1 MKKGIL
7 LVMFALL
14 SLAGFS
20 QVSWNAKVGMNISN
34 FTGDLYVS
42 AKVGVKLGVGMEYAF
57 NDTWLLQ
64 PSLFLSQKGA
74 KFSATVSGNEAEV
87 KFNAMYFELPIMAA
101 ARFNVAN
108 NTNIV
113 VSAGPYLA
121 CGVGGKT
128 RTKMSI
134 SGSKTDI
141 KEKTFGSD
149 AFDRFDAGLGV
160 GVAAEFGR
168 IIVGI
173 DGQFGLV
180 KLADL
185 NLDSNPKNINC
196 AITLGYKF

>member
-1 MKKGIL
+1 
-7 LVMFALL
+7 MFALL
-14 SLAGFS
+14 SVAGFS

-34 FTGDLYVS
+34 FTGDLDVS

-74 KFSATVSGNEAEV
+74 KFSATVSGDEADV
-87 KFNAMYFELPIMAA
+87 KFNAMNFELPIMMA

-113 VSAGPYLA
+113 VSAGPYMA
-121 CGVGGKT
+121 YGVGGKT
-128 RTKMSI
+128 RTKMRI
-134 SGSKTDI
+134 GGAKTDI
-141 KEKTFGSD
+141 KENTFGSD

-168 IIVGI
+168 IIVGL

-180 KLADL
+180 KLMDM
-185 NLDSNPKNINC
+185 NIDSNPKNINC

>member
-1 MKKGIL
+1 MKKSIL

-14 SLAGFS
+14 SVAGFS

-34 FTGDLYVS
+34 FTGDLDVS

-74 KFSATVSGNEAEV
+74 KFSATVSGDEADV
-87 KFNAMYFELPIMAA
+87 KFNAMYFELPIMMA

-113 VSAGPYLA
+113 VSAGPYMA
-121 CGVGGKT
+121 YGVGGKT
-128 RTKMSI
+128 RTKMRI
-134 SGSKTDI
+134 GGAKTDI
-141 KEKTFGSD
+141 KENTFGSD
-149 AFDRFDAGLGV
+149 AFDAGLGV

-168 IIVGI
+168 IIVGL

-180 KLADL
+180 KLMDM
-185 NLDSNPKNINC
+185 NIDSNPKNINC

>member
-1 MKKGIL
+1 
-7 LVMFALL
+7 
-14 SLAGFS
+14 
-20 QVSWNAKVGMNISN
+20 
-34 FTGDLYVS
+34 
-42 AKVGVKLGVGMEYAF
+42 
-57 NDTWLLQ
+57 
-64 PSLFLSQKGA
+64 
-74 KFSATVSGNEAEV
+74 
-87 KFNAMYFELPIMAA
+87 MYFELPIMAA

-149 AFDRFDAGLGV
+149 AFDRFDAG
-160 GVAAEFGR
+160 R

>member
-1 MKKGIL
+1 MGDNFDSTYKL
-7 LVMFALL
+7 LFRKYYANLL
-14 SLAGFS
+14 FYATRI
-20 QVSWNAKVGMNISN
+20 VGEEEAEDVVQDV
-34 FTGDLYVS
+34 FV
-42 AKVGVKLGVGMEYAF
+42 EYAF

>member
-1 MKKGIL
+1 
-7 LVMFALL
+7 MFALL
-14 SLAGFS
+14 SVAGFS

-34 FTGDLYVS
+34 FTGDLDVS

-74 KFSATVSGNEAEV
+74 KFSAIVSGDEADV
-87 KFNAMYFELPIMAA
+87 KFNAMYFELPIMMA

-113 VSAGPYLA
+113 VSAGPYMA
-121 CGVGGKT
+121 YGVGGKT
-128 RTKMSI
+128 RTKMRI
-134 SGSKTDI
+134 GGAKTDI
-141 KEKTFGSD
+141 KENTFGSD

-168 IIVGI
+168 IIVGL

-180 KLADL
+180 KLMDM
-185 NLDSNPKNINC
+185 NIDSNPKNINC

>member
-1 MKKGIL
+1 MKKSIL

-14 SLAGFS
+14 SVAGFS

-34 FTGDLYVS
+34 FTGDLDVS
-42 AKVGVKLGVGMEYAF
+42 AKVGVK
-57 NDTWLLQ
+57 WLLQ

-74 KFSATVSGNEAEV
+74 KFSATVSGDEADV
-87 KFNAMYFELPIMAA
+87 KFNAMYFELPIMMA

-113 VSAGPYLA
+113 VSAGPYMA
-121 CGVGGKT
+121 YGVGGKT
-128 RTKMSI
+128 RTKMRI
-134 SGSKTDI
+134 GGAKTDI
-141 KEKTFGSD
+141 KENTFGSD

-168 IIVGI
+168 IIVGL

-180 KLADL
+180 KLMDM
-185 NLDSNPKNINC
+185 NIDSNPKNINC